1 MGHALFVLVWIMNFG
16 ISIWNAYAVGKV
28 WVESKHAGGWHRF
41 MAWIGFLSF
50 GMIGALVSRFAAF
63 VTRAQACPDVPACN
77 WHVYVGVGGLIG
89 AISLPWLVVGAMGK
103 PKKTT

>member
-1 MGHALFVLVWIMNFG
+1 MTEPGSASSEEPPVVV
-16 ISIWNAYAVGKV
+16 SIRRRATIGC
-28 WVESKHAGGWHRF
+28 F

-50 GMIGALVSRFAAF
+50 GMIGALVSRFMTF
-63 VTRAQACPDVPACN
+63 VTRAATCPDVPACN